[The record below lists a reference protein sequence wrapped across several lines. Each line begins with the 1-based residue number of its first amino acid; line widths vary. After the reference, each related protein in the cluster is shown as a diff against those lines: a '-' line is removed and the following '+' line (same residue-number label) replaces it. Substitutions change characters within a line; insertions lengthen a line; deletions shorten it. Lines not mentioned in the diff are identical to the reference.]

1 MEAILLVA
9 GLGTMLAV
17 GITVH
22 TLTKN
27 RAKQHAAALRTAAE
41 RRGWGYREE
50 VALDGIPGLD
60 RFELFRQ
67 GRSRKLRDLLT
78 SPPGDPR
85 IVVFEYSYVVSSG
98 NSQQT
103 HRQTVFYATGDTLD
117 LPSFSLRPERFFH
130 RIAGV
135 FGYRD
140 INFERRPEFSRLYL
154 LRGADEAAVRG
165 AFSDPV
171 IDFFERRPGTC
182 ATGAG
187 RELLFWRPSRRVL
200 PADLDAF
207 IAEGRELSERFA
219 SSRRTA

>member
-1 MEAILLVA
+1 MGAILLVA
-9 GLGTMLAV
+9 GVGMLLAV

-22 TLTKN
+22 TMVKN
-27 RAKQHAAALRTAAE
+27 RAKERAAALRAAAE

-50 VALDGIPGLD
+50 IPLDGIPGLD

-67 GRSRKLRDLLT
+67 GSSRKLRDLLT

-85 IVVFEYSYVVSSG
+85 AVVFEYSYVVSSG
-98 NSQQT
+98 KSSQT
-103 HRQTVFYATGDTLD
+103 HRQTVFYATGGALE

-135 FGYRD
+135 FGYQD
-140 INFERRPEFSRLYL
+140 INFERRPEFSQMYL

-165 AFSDPV
+165 AFSDVV

-187 RELLFWRPSRRVL
+187 RELLFWRPSRRVA

-207 IAEGRELSERFA
+207 IAEGYELTERFA
-219 SSRRTA
+219 PSRRAP